1 MAVQKVRGP
10 MLSPDSTISY
20 LCALKKVTESLWAS
34 GVLICMKGGE
44 NFFTKLL
51 IGLQWWF
58 QERMWG
64 CMINGKVHRAGRG
77 AWMSCR
83 YIFSW
88 WLRVSMSSAYRLD
101 MALWWLVPKKT
112 FKNKTFFFLFGGE
125 IYFPLPLFGNHQIK
139 WSITFLSFLKFF
151 KSQLTI

>member
-34 GVLICMKGGE
+34 GVLICTKGGE

-58 QERMWG
+58 QESMWG
-64 CMINGKVHRAGRG
+64 CMIKGKVHRAGRG

-112 FKNKTFFFLFGGE
+112 FKNKTFFFSFWR
-125 IYFPLPLFGNHQIK
+125 GNIF
-139 WSITFLSFLKFF
+139 SITFIWKSPNKVEHNLSFFSKIL
-151 KSQLTI
+151 

>member
-1 MAVQKVRGP
+1 MDVQKVRGP
-10 MLSPDSTISY
+10 MLSPNSTRSY

-34 GVLICMKGGE
+34 GFLYVLRMVRIS
-44 NFFTKLL
+44 LL
-51 IGLQWWF
+51 NSSQDYSDDF
-58 QERMWG
+58 KSMWG

-83 YIFSW
+83 LSFLGDWESQCPLHIGWTCLSDGLLQRRHLKISGF
-88 WLRVSMSSAYRLD
+88 
-101 MALWWLVPKKT
+101 
-112 FKNKTFFFLFGGE
+112 FFFLFGGE
-125 IYFPLPLFGNHQIK
+125 LYFPLPLFGNYQIK